1 MPELEILEA
10 HVPVRTPRMVKE
22 ETTVTTRLA
31 PIATWFSG
39 PVFSRARDIFAAN
52 MAELLERAEDPARM
66 IRMIILEMEET
77 LVEVRAAAARQI
89 ADIKEMRSTMLR
101 LQDMQSS
108 WTEKAELALSK
119 GREDLAKAALV
130 ERQKAADIAD
140 GIAEDLAELEQVLR
154 AYEVDINRLQSKLS
168 EARSRQNAIS
178 ARMQSAITRA
188 KASEVMHGS
197 RTQEALASFE
207 VLERHADFAEGRA
220 DALGMGAHSL
230 EDQIAELK
238 AAEKVDAELEA
249 MKAAL
254 AARNQ

>member
-1 MPELEILEA
+1 
-10 HVPVRTPRMVKE
+10 
-22 ETTVTTRLA
+22 
-31 PIATWFSG
+31 
-39 PVFSRARDIFAAN
+39 
-52 MAELLERAEDPARM
+52 M
-66 IRMIILEMEET
+66 IRLLFVEMDLS
-77 LVEVRAAAARQI
+77 LVSVGAAAARQI
-89 ADIKEMRSTMLR
+89 ADIKEMRSTMRR
-101 LQDMQSS
+101 LEDMQSS